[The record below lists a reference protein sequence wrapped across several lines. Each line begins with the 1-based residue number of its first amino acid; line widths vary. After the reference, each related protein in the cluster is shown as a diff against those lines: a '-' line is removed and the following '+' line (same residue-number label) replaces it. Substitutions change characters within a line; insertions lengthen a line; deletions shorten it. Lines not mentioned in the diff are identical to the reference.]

1 MPERA
6 FQPRQTF
13 LQNDKARAR
22 QLGRGLEIHL
32 AERFAE
38 IEMLLGR
45 KFQVWLLAEFVVLDI
60 ALLVGAVRHFIER
73 RVRNGGE
80 NIVELLLRLSGS
92 LLQFRNCAL
101 QFRDRCHQS
110 IGARLVLGFFRLAD
124 LLRRRVARGLR
135 LFERGDG
142 RAAFFI
148 ERKEPFRFRRQPA
161 AFKAP
166 IERLRIVADGF
177 DVVHEETRQNRAL
190 L

>member
-1 MPERA
+1 
-6 FQPRQTF
+6 
-13 LQNDKARAR
+13 
-22 QLGRGLEIHL
+22 
-32 AERFAE
+32 
-38 IEMLLGR
+38 MLLGR
-45 KFQVWLLAEFVVLDI
+45 EFQVGSFAGLVMFDI
-60 ALLVGAVRHFIER
+60 AFLVRAVRYFVER
-73 RVRNGGE
+73 NIGNGGE
-80 NIVELLLRLSGS
+80 NIVELLLRLSGR